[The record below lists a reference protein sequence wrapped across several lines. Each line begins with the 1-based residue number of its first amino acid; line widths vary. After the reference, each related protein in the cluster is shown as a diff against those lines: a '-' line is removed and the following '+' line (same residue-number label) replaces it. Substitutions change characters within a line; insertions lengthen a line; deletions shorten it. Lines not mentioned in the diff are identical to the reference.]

1 MTKLFNTYFQEIKNV
16 ASKGLFHMFTANGLI
31 FIVAFA
37 SQLFVAGIL
46 EPDDIGRIKI
56 MQTYIGLAS
65 LIGGFGFNTSLL
77 KLVAS
82 TNSDLEKAQY
92 FNLGLLVSVVSFF
105 ILYGLL
111 YLLNDFGMISDD
123 NIITQLFPFYAFS
136 LLPGILQSMY
146 LSYYQAIK
154 EIKKM
159 AVIQLFVKVV
169 SVIVIIVV
177 TYYYGI
183 KGYLIFI
190 PISGILA
197 VVILE
202 GGLKPSLLKRVSSG
216 IDWKHL
222 PIMWSLASFALLAN
236 FFGTISMTMDVY
248 LINYLV
254 EDKTQVGYYMFAL
267 TMITVFQL
275 LPSSVQQVA
284 FPYFSEKSDN
294 KNSWML
300 AYRKYNKL
308 NHILVILVVGI
319 GLLIIPP
326 LVRIAFSGKYNSSI
340 IFFIIL
346 SMGWLL
352 RSLNIMKGTAL
363 MGFGKFN
370 LNFHVSLFDTIIML
384 PIMFLFIYYFG
395 LYGAAFAKIISG
407 FVVYIISHIVFHRF
421 IKTKFA

>member
-254 EDKTQVGYYMFAL
+254 EDKT
-267 TMITVFQL
+267 
-275 LPSSVQQVA
+275 
-284 FPYFSEKSDN
+284 
-294 KNSWML
+294 
-300 AYRKYNKL
+300 
-308 NHILVILVVGI
+308 
-319 GLLIIPP
+319 
-326 LVRIAFSGKYNSSI
+326 
-340 IFFIIL
+340 
-346 SMGWLL
+346 
-352 RSLNIMKGTAL
+352 
-363 MGFGKFN
+363 
-370 LNFHVSLFDTIIML
+370 
-384 PIMFLFIYYFG
+384 
-395 LYGAAFAKIISG
+395 
-407 FVVYIISHIVFHRF
+407 
-421 IKTKFA
+421 